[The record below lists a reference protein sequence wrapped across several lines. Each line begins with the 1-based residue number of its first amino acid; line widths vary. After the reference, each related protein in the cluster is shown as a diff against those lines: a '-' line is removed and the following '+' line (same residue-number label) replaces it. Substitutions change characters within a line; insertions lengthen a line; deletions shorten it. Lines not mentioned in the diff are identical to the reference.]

1 MYDYELHNTIY
12 GLSTH
17 QLQLIRAILDGERR
31 FSKTEVLEKYGLNS
45 SANVNRLKE
54 ALMKKE
60 VVTFVSKNTIEFNDS
75 LLKLWFRN
83 YFFNDNN

>member
-1 MYDYELHNTIY
+1 
-12 GLSTH
+12 
-17 QLQLIRAILDGERR
+17 
-31 FSKTEVLEKYGLNS
+31 
-45 SANVNRLKE
+45 
-54 ALMKKE
+54 MKKE